1 MPDHAIRPTRR
12 EDYPEWYQQ
21 VVRAADLA
29 EQSPVR
35 GCMVI
40 KPHGYAIWE
49 RMQGVLDRAFKA
61 TGHHNAYF
69 PLFIPVSYLEQEAKH
84 VAGFAKECAVVTH
97 HRLELS
103 TDGRL
108 APAGKL
114 EEPLVVRPTSET
126 IIGAMYAKWIQ
137 SWRDL
142 PVLINQWANVVRWE
156 MRPRVFLRTAEFLW
170 QEGHTAHATAAEAVE
185 ETLRILG
192 IYAAFAREHLAMP
205 VLEGP
210 KPAAERFPGAVE
222 TYSIEAMMQDG
233 RALQAGTSHF
243 LGQNFA
249 RAQEIK
255 FADTTGAE
263 AYCWTTSWGVS
274 TRLIGALVMTHS
286 DDDGLVLPPRIAPTQ
301 IVLLPIH
308 RTDEERARVVEAC
321 RGLEAALGAVRYGDE
336 PIRVRTDARDMRGG
350 DKVWQHVKQGVPVRV
365 EIGPRDL
372 AAGAVSVS
380 RRNRGPR
387 ERVALPLE
395 SFPAAAPA
403 LLEEIQRGLYDRALA
418 FREARTVRVADRA
431 ELVARFADEG
441 ATGEGQGGFVLTHV
455 ADTPEVAAV
464 CDPLKVTVRCIPMD
478 GPDDPGRC
486 IITGQPVQRPS
497 VLARA
502 Y

>member
-1 MPDHAIRPTRR
+1 
-12 EDYPEWYQQ
+12 
-21 VVRAADLA
+21 
-29 EQSPVR
+29 
-35 GCMVI
+35 
-40 KPHGYAIWE
+40 
-49 RMQGVLDRAFKA
+49 
-61 TGHHNAYF
+61 
-69 PLFIPVSYLEQEAKH
+69 
-84 VAGFAKECAVVTH
+84 
-97 HRLELS
+97 
-103 TDGRL
+103 
-108 APAGKL
+108 
-114 EEPLVVRPTSET
+114 
-126 IIGAMYAKWIQ
+126 
-137 SWRDL
+137 
-142 PVLINQWANVVRWE
+142 
-156 MRPRVFLRTAEFLW
+156 
-170 QEGHTAHATAAEAVE
+170 
-185 ETLRILG
+185 
-192 IYAAFAREHLAMP
+192 
-205 VLEGP
+205 
-210 KPAAERFPGAVE
+210 
-222 TYSIEAMMQDG
+222 
-233 RALQAGTSHF
+233 
-243 LGQNFA
+243 
-249 RAQEIK
+249 
-255 FADTTGAE
+255 
-263 AYCWTTSWGVS
+263 VS

-286 DDDGLVLPPRIAPTQ
+286 DDDGLVLPPLIAPTQ